1 MQVQG
6 RILLCGMAC
15 LAGLLLG
22 SCEAQTSRTPDQPS
36 SAIREDAVPFVR
48 SLPMVAMAEP
58 MVVEF
63 DLPPPRKDAA
73 ATLLLGIRVG
83 GDDGLKSLQSAQEVR
98 RSGLE
103 AELVLRRLDVQE
115 EAVNV
120 PLVRVESYAGM
131 PARIV
136 AVGSDGRVPGG
147 WLDDVDNLS
156 LQSAG
161 LESADSHY
169 SPLALAWAQDVQ
181 PGKCQLSIRL
191 LNPPAQLVSI
201 RSELLVAYRHESK

>member
-1 MQVQG
+1 MPVQG
-6 RILLCGMAC
+6 RILFCGMIC
-15 LAGLLLG
+15 FAGLLLG
-22 SCEAQTSRTPDQPS
+22 SCQAQTSRTPDQPS
-36 SAIREDAVPFVR
+36 STIREDAVPFVR

-58 MVVEF
+58 MVVDFEL
-63 DLPPPRKDAA
+63 LPPGKNAT
-73 ATLLLGIRVG
+73 ATLFLGIRVG
-83 GDDGLKSLQSAQEVR
+83 GNDGLKSLQSAQEVR

-103 AELVLRRLDVQE
+103 AELVLKRLDGQ

-120 PLVRVESYAGM
+120 PLVRVESHVGV

-147 WLDDVDNLS
+147 WLDGVDNLS

-161 LESADSHY
+161 LESVDSHY

-181 PGKCQLSIRL
+181 PGKYQLSIRL
-191 LNPPAQLVSI
+191 LNPPGQLMSI
-201 RSELLVAYRHESK
+201 RSELLVAYRHKSK